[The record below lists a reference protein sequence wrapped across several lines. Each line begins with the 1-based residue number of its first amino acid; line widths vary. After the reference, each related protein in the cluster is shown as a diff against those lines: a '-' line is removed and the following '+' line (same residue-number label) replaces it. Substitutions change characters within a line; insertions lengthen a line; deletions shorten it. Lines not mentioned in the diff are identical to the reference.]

1 MTQIKI
7 YALANTITQ
16 HRQALSTAI
25 HTALVSALNYPVEK
39 KFQRFIAL
47 APEDFIFPA
56 DRSSNYT
63 ILEISMF
70 EGRSTASKKAFI
82 QQLFANIEQQCGIAS
97 QDIEITITET
107 PRHHWGIRGQCG
119 DELSLNYKVD
129 V

>member
-1 MTQIKI
+1 MAQIKI

-16 HRQALSTAI
+16 HRQALSSAI

-56 DRSSNYT
+56 DRSEQYT

-70 EGRSTASKKAFI
+70 EGRSTASKKVFI
-82 QQLFANIEQQCGIAS
+82 QQLFTNIEQQCGILP

>member
-1 MTQIKI
+1 MAQIKI

-82 QQLFANIEQQCGIAS
+82 QQLFTNIEQQCGIAS

>member
-1 MTQIKI
+1 MPQIKI
-7 YALANTITQ
+7 YALANTIIQ

-25 HTALVSALNYPVEK
+25 HRALVSALNYPVEK

-63 ILEISMF
+63 IIEISMF
-70 EGRSTASKKAFI
+70 EGRSIASKKVFI
-82 QQLFANIEQQCGIAS
+82 QQLFANIEQQCGILP